1 MSDGSAVTALDTAL
15 ASGHLRHVHVNDIN
29 GRGPGFGRVRFAPI
43 LERLIGAD
51 YAGYVSVEVFEFD
64 PDPRTIAARSVG
76 YLKGIVEVLG
86 HGA

>member
-1 MSDGSAVTALDTAL
+1 M
-15 ASGHLRHVHVNDIN
+15 
-29 GRGPGFGRVRFAPI
+29 
-43 LERLIGAD
+43 IGAD